1 MANGMP
7 PLSMD
12 NRMKSLREILLVCT
26 AMLAVFILSAFSA
39 QDPEERK
46 GKIAWNHKLS
56 DALSQA
62 SSGDKLII
70 VDVVADWCGWCRQME
85 TQTWTN
91 SKVVQLTQQYVF
103 LRLNGEKERDGIELA
118 ERFQVDGYPTVML
131 LNADGTEFDRF
142 EGFMSADR
150 FLNRLN
156 ASLVNPQ
163 TLGNLTAQEKKNG
176 GDLSLRYKVGQA
188 LFRRNAFKDA
198 QLRFENIAAQDPHN
212 KSHLVES
219 SLLMLAL
226 CQASQDNFADS
237 LATVERFQKSFP
249 ESEKLPE
256 ASLLSID
263 LLMRSGSR
271 DQARAKAQD
280 FLKTYPNHKL
290 AMTAKRLLSEIE

>member
-56 DALSQA
+56 DALTQA

-176 GDLSLRYKVGQA
+176 SDLSLRYKVGQA

-198 QLRFENIAAQDPHN
+198 QLRFENIAAQDPDN